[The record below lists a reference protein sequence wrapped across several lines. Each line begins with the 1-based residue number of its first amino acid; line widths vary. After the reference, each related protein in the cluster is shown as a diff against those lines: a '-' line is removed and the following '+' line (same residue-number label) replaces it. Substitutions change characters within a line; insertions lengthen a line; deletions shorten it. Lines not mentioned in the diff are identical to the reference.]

1 MDASDSPQRISNLD
15 FERFRLRRFLE
26 ALAAAGEVEIV
37 EQQVELADI
46 AATLSGNPKA
56 VWFKKAGPEGAE
68 LVGNVDAD
76 RGRLARAFGV
86 APEKLV
92 HELVRRIDSKGEIV
106 EVPSKAAPVQQVVVT
121 GDDVDVTALPVHLQ
135 HGQDGGPY
143 ISASVDFAVDART
156 GLVNSGLRRLMLRGK
171 RETGVDLNAPSDLRA
186 IYLAA
191 QARGEKL
198 PVSFVVGAHPI
209 DHVAATMRVP
219 GDELELVAKLRD
231 APLPV
236 VKCLTN
242 DLRVPADAEFVI
254 EGFLD
259 ARGYVEDE
267 GPYGEYL
274 GYYGGMKLNPVFHVT
289 AITRR
294 RDAIFQTLT
303 ISGSRLD
310 RTETSQLETLRTEFN
325 VWQALKSVVREPV
338 AVYAPVSAGGQ
349 PHVRVSLRQRF
360 PGEAKSAI
368 HTVLGSTS
376 VKHMFVVD
384 PDIDIFSDE
393 QMEWALGTRFQ
404 GDRDLV
410 VMSGMRASPLDPS
423 LRGQRTGSKLGFDL
437 TWPVG
442 NSAMEYAVPKP
453 PDYAGKR
460 FPSLRA
466 ALDDGPKSFEA
477 LMVACGSRDGRE
489 IVREL
494 ETLRGEPGFS
504 RDKEGR
510 YSFKRDAGKSR

>member
-1 MDASDSPQRISNLD
+1 MDASDSPQRLSNID

-26 ALAAAGEVEIV
+26 ELAAAGEVEIR
-37 EQQVELADI
+37 EQPAELADI
-46 AATLSGNPKA
+46 AGVLTGNAKA
-56 VWFKKAGPEGAE
+56 VWFKKAGPEQAE

-86 APEKLV
+86 APDKLV
-92 HELVRRIDSKGEIV
+92 HELTRRIEGKGEIV
-106 EVPSKAAPVQQVVVT
+106 EVPRASAPVQQVVVT
-121 GDDVDVTALPVHLQ
+121 GDDIDVTSLPVHLQ

-143 ISASVDFAVDART
+143 ISASVDFAIDAQT
-156 GLVNSGLRRLMLRGK
+156 GMTNSGLRRLMLRGK

-186 IYLAA
+186 IYIAA

-198 PVSFVVGAHPI
+198 PVSFVVGSHPI
-209 DHVAATMRVP
+209 DHVAATMRVA

-236 VKCLTN
+236 VKCVTN
-242 DLRVPADAEFVI
+242 DIRVPADAEFVI
-254 EGFLD
+254 EGYLD
-259 ARGYVEDE
+259 ERGYVEDE

-274 GYYGGMKLNPVFHVT
+274 GYYGGVKLNPVFHVT

-294 RDAIFQTLT
+294 KDAIFQTLT
-303 ISGSRLD
+303 ISGRRLD

-325 VWQALKSVVREPV
+325 VWRALKTVVREPV

-368 HTVLGSTS
+368 HTVLGCTS

-404 GDRDLV
+404 GDRDLI

-442 NSAMEYAVPKP
+442 QSAMEYAVPEAP
-453 PDYAGKR
+453 AYAGKR
-460 FPSLRA
+460 FASLRA
-466 ALDDGPKSFEA
+466 ALEDGPKSFET
-477 LMVACGSRDGRE
+477 LMAATGSRDGRE

-494 ETLRGEPGFS
+494 DQLRGAPGFA
-504 RDKEGR
+504 RDKDGR
-510 YSFKRDAGKSR
+510 YSLQRKPG

>member
-1 MDASDSPQRISNLD
+1 MDASDAPPRNANIDLD
-15 FERFRLRRFLE
+15 RFRLRNFLNQLVE
-26 ALAAAGEVEIV
+26 AGEVEIHAEPV
-37 EQQVELADI
+37 DLADVAKI
-46 AATLSGNPKA
+46 LTGNPKA
-56 VWFKKAGPEGAE
+56 VWFKKAGPEQAE

-86 APEKLV
+86 SPDKLV
-92 HELVRRIDSKGEIV
+92 HELTRRVEGKGQLI
-106 EVPSKAAPVQQVVVT
+106 EVSRAAAPVQQVVIT
-121 GDDVDVTALPVHLQ
+121 GDDIDITSLPVHLQ
-135 HGQDGGPY
+135 HGHDGAPY
-143 ISASVDFAVDART
+143 ISASVDFALDART
-156 GLVNSGLRRLMLRGK
+156 GLINSGCRRLMLRGK
-171 RETGVDLNAPSDLRA
+171 RETGIDLNAPSDLRA
-186 IYLAA
+186 IYMAA

-198 PVSFVVGAHPI
+198 PVSFTVGAHPI
-209 DHVAATMRVP
+209 DHVAGTMRVS
-219 GDELELVAKLRD
+219 GDELELLAKLRD

-236 VKCLTN
+236 VKCITN

-254 EGFLD
+254 EGYLD
-259 ARGYVEDE
+259 ERGYVAEE

-274 GYYGGMKLNPVFHVT
+274 GYYGGVKLNPVFHVT

-294 RDAIFQTLT
+294 RDALFQTLT
-303 ISGSRLD
+303 ISGKRLD

-349 PHVRVSLRQRF
+349 PHVRVSLRQRVA
-360 PGEAKSAI
+360 GEARSAI

-393 QMEWALGTRFQ
+393 QMEWAFGTRFQ
-404 GDRDLV
+404 GDRDMV

-423 LRGQRTGSKLGFDL
+423 LQGSHTGSKVGFDL
-437 TWPVG
+437 TWPFG
-442 NSAMEYAVPKP
+442 KSSMEHAVPDAP
-453 PDYAGKR
+453 AYQGKR
-460 FPSLRA
+460 FASLKA
-466 ALDDGPKSFEA
+466 ALEDGPKSFEV
-477 LMVACGSRDGRE
+477 LMAATGSRDGRE

-494 ETLRGEPGFS
+494 EKLGGEPGFA

-510 YSFKRDAGKSR
+510 YSLGRK

>member
-1 MDASDSPQRISNLD
+1 MDASDSPQRISNID
-15 FERFRLRRFLE
+15 FDRFRLRRFLDE
-26 ALAAAGEVEIV
+26 LAAAGEIEIRNDPV
-37 EQQVELADI
+37 DLADV
-46 AATLSGNPKA
+46 AGALSGNAKA
-56 VWFKKAGPEGAE
+56 VWFKKAGPEQAE

-86 APEKLV
+86 APDKLV
-92 HELVRRIDSKGEIV
+92 HELVRRIGTKGELI
-106 EVPSKAAPVQQVVVT
+106 EVPRKAAPVQQVVLT
-121 GDDVDVTALPVHLQ
+121 GDDIDVTTLPVHLQ

-143 ISASVDFAVDART
+143 ISASVDFAIDAST
-156 GLVNSGLRRLMLRGK
+156 GMTNSGLRRLMLRGK

-186 IYLAA
+186 IYIAA

-198 PVSFVVGAHPI
+198 PVSFVIGAHPI
-209 DHVAATMRVP
+209 DHVAATMRVA
-219 GDELELVAKLRD
+219 GDELELVAKLRA

-236 VKCLTN
+236 VKCVTN
-242 DLRVPADAEFVI
+242 DIRVPADAEWVI
-254 EGFLD
+254 EGYLD
-259 ARGYVEDE
+259 ERGYVEDE

-274 GYYGGMKLNPVFHVT
+274 GYYGGVKLNPVFHVT

-294 RDAIFQTLT
+294 SDAIFQTLT
-303 ISGSRLD
+303 ISGRRLD

-325 VWQALKSVVREPV
+325 VWQALKTVVREPV
-338 AVYAPVSAGGQ
+338 AVYAPVAAGGQ

-368 HTVLGSTS
+368 HTVLGCTS

-423 LRGQRTGSKLGFDL
+423 LDGARTGAKLGFDL

-442 NSAMEYAVPKP
+442 KSTMEHAVPDAP
-453 PDYAGKR
+453 GYAGKR

-466 ALDDGPKSFEA
+466 ALEDGPKSFEA
-477 LMVACGSRDGRE
+477 LMVATGSRDGRE

-494 ETLRGEPGFS
+494 DRLRAEPGFA

-510 YSFKRDAGKSR
+510 YSLQPKPR